1 MVYEVIYTPE
11 FENDFE
17 ILIDY
22 LGNKWSA
29 KVAQQFVNQLDDLI
43 FALSRMPFMGKKSM
57 INPMVRGIVVTDK
70 NTLYYSVRDN
80 QIVLLSLFDTRQ
92 NLNPLE

>member
-1 MVYEVIYTPE
+1 MVYEIIYTSE

-17 ILIDY
+17 ELMNH
-22 LGNKWSA
+22 LSNKWSI
-29 KVAQQFVNQLDDLI
+29 KTAQLFANQLDDLI
-43 FALSRMPFMGKKSM
+43 FALSKMPFIGKKS
-57 INPMVRGIVVTDK
+57 IKNPLVRGIVVTDK

-80 QIVLLSLFDTRQ
+80 EIILLSLFDTRQ